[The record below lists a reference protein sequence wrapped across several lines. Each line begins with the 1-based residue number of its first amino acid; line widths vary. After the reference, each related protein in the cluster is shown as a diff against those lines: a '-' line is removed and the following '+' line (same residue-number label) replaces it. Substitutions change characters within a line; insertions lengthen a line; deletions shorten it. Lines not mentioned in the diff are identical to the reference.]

1 MVHFPHFWRVLY
13 AFENISVVFATNT
26 YFKPLR
32 QNFVHEKK
40 EAEAERECVVIS
52 QEMQL
57 ENEAHEKVFTVR
69 ASYLWEMS
77 RAQIRNIAE
86 S

>member
-1 MVHFPHFWRVLY
+1 MG
-13 AFENISVVFATNT
+13 VVFAANT
-26 YFKPLR
+26 YSNHLR
-32 QNFVHEKK
+32 QNFICEEK

-52 QEMQL
+52 QKTYL
-57 ENEAHEKVFTVR
+57 EKEAHEKVFPLT